1 MTQLLSEYEND
12 GINARVLKMH
22 DDTFK
27 VLVFNVSS
35 GKELVKLFGNYTEAN
50 RFAETSTL
58 VQLNG

>member
-1 MTQLLSEYEND
+1 MTQLLSEYENS

-27 VLVFNVSS
+27 VLVFNVTN
-35 GKELVKLFGNYTEAN
+35 GNELVKLFGNYAEAN
-50 RFAETSTL
+50 RFAETSTK